1 MKKLLCLMLTLIGL
15 TGMAHAD
22 SWVELKPGKDDLT
35 RKEAKAFAVD
45 FFAEKCGLEEKVL
58 LQAEWTIMYGH
69 SSVEAADAARWVISL
84 ERIDDDEHRRIHS
97 LRLTGPGE
105 LIKWSAHIGEYDKAN
120 PDLLDYATPVEP
132 LPTDVQEDAVI
143 ALVREEMVKQ
153 GFVKDAS
160 VLTITPTFAYDEHFN
175 IGGEI
180 PVWLVLIEDGQGGQ
194 WKAAVSHKGDMLSLV
209 PYEQVFRE
217 NRTPGEEFWAATFE
231 GRAATEE
238 MGLFYDVIECTLS
251 HEEKEEVTAR
261 WRPLVEKWIAE
272 HPYYL
277 NNPGMEYIVTIE
289 RVYGV
294 PDEKAIPQSE
304 AEKLAGAALT
314 EYLGNAYL
322 PNRDVRVD
330 YLVND
335 PERPVWVFRFGR
347 IDGLSRE
354 EYKHLTMTAPET
366 TSMFNVTLDARTGEV
381 LDIEETQTIY

>member
-1 MKKLLCLMLTLIGL
+1 MKKLLCLMLMLVGL

-22 SWVELKPGKDDLT
+22 GWVEVKPGKDDLT
-35 RKEAKAFAVD
+35 KAQVKEFVVK
-45 FFAEKCGLEEKVL
+45 FFAEKCGVEESVL
-58 LQAEWTIMYGH
+58 RKAEWTIQYGH
-69 SSVEAADAARWVISL
+69 STVLTAEDAHWVVDTNKIKG
-84 ERIDDDEHRRIHS
+84 HS
-97 LRLTGPGE
+97 GLHYIYLTGPGE
-105 LIKWSAHIGEYDKAN
+105 LIKWGAHNVGEYDKAY
-120 PDLLDYATPVEP
+120 PELLDYAAPVDP
-132 LPTDVQEDAVI
+132 LPTDVQADAVI
-143 ALVREEMVKQ
+143 ALTREEMVKQ

-160 VLTITPTFAYDEHFN
+160 ALTITPTFAYDEHFN
-175 IGGEI
+175 SGDI
-180 PVWLVLIEDGQGGQ
+180 PVWLVLIEDGQGSR

-217 NRTPGEEFWAATFE
+217 NRTPGEDFWAGTFE
-231 GRAATEE
+231 GVAAVEE
-238 MGLFYDVIECTLS
+238 MRLFYDVIECTLS
-251 HEEKEEVTAR
+251 HEEKAEITAR
-261 WRPLVEKWIAE
+261 WRTLVEKWIAE

-314 EYLGNAYL
+314 EHLGNAYL

-335 PERPVWVFRFGR
+335 PEHPVWVFRFGR
-347 IDGLSRE
+347 INGLSRE

-366 TSMFNVTLDARTGEV
+366 TSLFNVTLDARTGEV
-381 LDIEETQTIY
+381 LGIEETQTIY

>member
-1 MKKLLCLMLTLIGL
+1 MKKLLCLVMALLWL
-15 TGMAHAD
+15 ASAAHAD
-22 SWVELKPGKDDLT
+22 GWVEVKPGKGDLT
-35 RKEAKAFAVD
+35 KAQVKEFAVK
-45 FFAEKCGLEEKVL
+45 FFAEKCGVEESVL
-58 LQAEWTIMYGH
+58 RKADWQIQYGH
-69 SSVEAADAARWVISL
+69 STMLTAEDAYWSVYTRSIKGHSGAHGL
-84 ERIDDDEHRRIHS
+84 E
-97 LRLTGPGE
+97 LTGPGE
-105 LIKWSAHIGEYDKAN
+105 MIKWSAHIGEYDKAD
-120 PDLLDYATPVEP
+120 PGLLDYATPVEP
-132 LPTDVQEDAVI
+132 LPTDVQEEAVI

-160 VLTITPTFAYDEHFN
+160 ALTVTPTFAYDEHFN
-175 IGGEI
+175 IGGDI
-180 PVWLVLIEDGQGGQ
+180 PVWLVLIEDGQGGR

-251 HEEKEEVTAR
+251 HEEKAEITAR
-261 WRPLVEKWIAE
+261 WRVLVEKWIAE

-314 EYLGNAYL
+314 EHLGNAYL

-335 PERPVWVFRFGR
+335 PEHPVWVFRFGR

-366 TSMFNVTLDARTGEV
+366 TSMFNITLDARTGEV

>member
-1 MKKLLCLMLTLIGL
+1 MKKLLCLMLMLVGL

-22 SWVELKPGKDDLT
+22 GWVELRPGQGDLT
-35 RKEAKAFAVD
+35 KAQVKEFTVE
-45 FFAEKCGLEEKVL
+45 FFAEKCGVEKSVL
-58 LQAEWTIMYGH
+58 RKADWLIQYGH
-69 SSVEAADAARWVISL
+69 STVETAENAYWSVYTRSIKGHPGVHGL
-84 ERIDDDEHRRIHS
+84 E
-97 LRLTGPGE
+97 LTGPGE
-105 LIKWSAHIGEYDKAN
+105 LIKWSAHIGEFDKAD
-120 PDLLDYATPVEP
+120 PGLLDYATPVDP
-132 LPTDVQEDAVI
+132 LPTDVQADAVI
-143 ALVREEMVKQ
+143 ALTREEVVKQ

-160 VLTITPTFAYDEHFN
+160 ALTITPTFAYDEHFN
-175 IGGEI
+175 SGDI
-180 PVWLVLIEDGQGGQ
+180 PVWLVLIEDGQGSR

-217 NRTPGEEFWAATFE
+217 NRTPGEDFWAGTFE
-231 GRAATEE
+231 GVAAVEE
-238 MGLFYDVIECTLS
+238 MRLFYDVIECTLS
-251 HEEKEEVTAR
+251 HEEKAEITAR
-261 WRPLVEKWIAE
+261 WRTLVEKWIAE

-314 EYLGNAYL
+314 EHLGNAYL

-335 PERPVWVFRFGR
+335 PEHPVWVFRFGR
-347 IDGLSRE
+347 INGLSRE

-381 LDIEETQTIY
+381 LGIEETQTIY

>member
-1 MKKLLCLMLTLIGL
+1 MKKLFCLVLALAAL
-15 TGMAHAD
+15 SSRAFAD
-22 SWVELKPGKDDLT
+22 GYVNVKPGKNDLT
-35 RKEAKAFAVD
+35 KAQVKEFAVK
-45 FFAEKCGLEEKVL
+45 FFAEKCGVEESVL
-58 LQAEWTIMYGH
+58 RKAEWTIQFGH
-69 SSVEAADAARWVISL
+69 STVEKPEDAIWSIYTHK
-84 ERIDDDEHRRIHS
+84 IKGHS
-97 LRLTGPGE
+97 DAHYIELTGPGE
-105 LIKWSAHIGEYDKAN
+105 LIKWDAHGGEYDKAN
-120 PDLLDYATPVEP
+120 PDLLDYATPVTP
-132 LPTDVQEDAVI
+132 LPTDIQADAVI
-143 ALVREEMVKQ
+143 ALVQEEMTQQ
-153 GFVKDAS
+153 GFVKEAS
-160 VLTITPTFAYDEHFN
+160 GLAITPTFAYDEHFN
-175 IGGEI
+175 IGGCI
-180 PVWLVLIEDGQGGQ
+180 PVWLVLIEDGQGGR

-231 GRAATEE
+231 GETYFEE
-238 MGLFYDVIECTLS
+238 HNLFYDVIECTLS
-251 HEEKEEVTAR
+251 HEEKAEITAR
-261 WRPLVEKWIAE
+261 WRTLVEKWMEE

-314 EYLGNAYL
+314 EHLGNAYL

-335 PERPVWVFRFGR
+335 PEHPVWVFRFGR
-347 IDGLSRE
+347 INGLSRE

-381 LDIEETQTIY
+381 LGIEETQTIY

>member
-1 MKKLLCLMLTLIGL
+1 MKKLLCLMLMLVGL

-22 SWVELKPGKDDLT
+22 GWVEVKPGKEDLT
-35 RKEAKAFAVD
+35 KAQVKEFVVK
-45 FFAEKCGLEEKVL
+45 FFAEKCGVEESVL
-58 LQAEWTIMYGH
+58 RKAEWTIQYGH
-69 SSVEAADAARWVISL
+69 STVLTAEDAHWVVDTNKIKG
-84 ERIDDDEHRRIHS
+84 HS
-97 LRLTGPGE
+97 GLHYIYLTGPGE
-105 LIKWSAHIGEYDKAN
+105 LIKWGAHNVGEYNKAY
-120 PDLLDYATPVEP
+120 PELLDYAAPVDP
-132 LPTDVQEDAVI
+132 LPTDVQADAVI
-143 ALVREEMVKQ
+143 ALTREEMVKQ

-160 VLTITPTFAYDEHFN
+160 ALTITPTFAYDEHFN
-175 IGGEI
+175 IGGDI
-180 PVWLVLIEDGQGGQ
+180 PVWLVLIEDGQGSR

-231 GRAATEE
+231 GETYFEE
-238 MGLFYDVIECTLS
+238 HNLFYDVIECTLS
-251 HEEKEEVTAR
+251 HEEKAEITAR
-261 WRPLVEKWIAE
+261 WRTLVEKWIAE

-314 EYLGNAYL
+314 EHLGNAYL

-335 PERPVWVFRFGR
+335 PEHPVWVFRFGR
-347 IDGLSRE
+347 INGLSRE

-381 LDIEETQTIY
+381 LGIEETQTIY

>member
-1 MKKLLCLMLTLIGL
+1 MKKLLCLMLTLVGL
-15 TGMAHAD
+15 TSMAHAD
-22 SWVELKPGKDDLT
+22 GWVELRPGKGDLT
-35 RKEAKAFAVD
+35 KAQVKEFAVE
-45 FFAEKCGLEEKVL
+45 FFAEKCGVEKSVL
-58 LQAEWTIMYGH
+58 RKADWLIQYGH
-69 SSVEAADAARWVISL
+69 STVETAENAYWSVYTRGIKGHPGVHGL
-84 ERIDDDEHRRIHS
+84 E
-97 LRLTGPGE
+97 LTGPGE
-105 LIKWSAHIGEYDKAN
+105 LIKWSAHIGEFDKAD
-120 PDLLDYATPVEP
+120 PGLLDYATPVDP
-132 LPTDVQEDAVI
+132 LPTDVQEEAVI
-143 ALVREEMVKQ
+143 ALVREEMVKL

-175 IGGEI
+175 IGGDI

-217 NRTPGEEFWAATFE
+217 NRTPGEDFWAGNFE
-231 GRAATEE
+231 GVQAVEE
-238 MGLFYDVIECTLS
+238 MSLFYDVIECTLS
-251 HEEKEEVTAR
+251 HEEKAEITAR
-261 WRPLVEKWIAE
+261 WRTLVEKWIAE

-314 EYLGNAYL
+314 EHLGNAYL

-335 PERPVWVFRFGR
+335 PEHPVWVFRFGR
-347 IDGLSRE
+347 INGLSRE

-381 LDIEETQTIY
+381 LGIEETQTIY

>member
-1 MKKLLCLMLTLIGL
+1 MKKLLCLMLMLVGL

-22 SWVELKPGKDDLT
+22 GWVEVKPGKDDLT
-35 RKEAKAFAVD
+35 KAQVKEFVVK
-45 FFAEKCGLEEKVL
+45 FFAEKCGVEESVL
-58 LQAEWTIMYGH
+58 RKAEWTIQYGH
-69 SSVEAADAARWVISL
+69 STVLTAEDAHWVVDTNKIKG
-84 ERIDDDEHRRIHS
+84 HS
-97 LRLTGPGE
+97 GLHYIYLTGPGE
-105 LIKWSAHIGEYDKAN
+105 LIKWGAHNVGEYNKAY
-120 PDLLDYATPVEP
+120 PELLDYAAPVDP
-132 LPTDVQEDAVI
+132 LPTDVQADAVI
-143 ALVREEMVKQ
+143 ALTREEMVKQ

-160 VLTITPTFAYDEHFN
+160 ALTITPTFAYDEHFN
-175 IGGEI
+175 IGGDI
-180 PVWLVLIEDGQGGQ
+180 PVWLVLIEDGQGSR

-251 HEEKEEVTAR
+251 HEEKAEITAR
-261 WRPLVEKWIAE
+261 WRTLVEKWIAE

-314 EYLGNAYL
+314 EHLGNAYL

-335 PERPVWVFRFGR
+335 PEHPVWVFRFGR
-347 IDGLSRE
+347 INGLSRE

-381 LDIEETQTIY
+381 LGIEETQTIY

>member
-1 MKKLLCLMLTLIGL
+1 MKKLLCLMLTLGGL
-15 TGMAHAD
+15 TSMAHAD
-22 SWVELKPGKDDLT
+22 GWVEVKPGKDDLT
-35 RKEAKAFAVD
+35 KAQVKEFVVK
-45 FFAEKCGLEEKVL
+45 FFAEKCGVEESVL
-58 LQAEWTIMYGH
+58 RKAEWTIQYGH
-69 SSVEAADAARWVISL
+69 STVLTAEDAHWVVDTNKIKG
-84 ERIDDDEHRRIHS
+84 HS
-97 LRLTGPGE
+97 GLHYIYLTGPGE
-105 LIKWSAHIGEYDKAN
+105 LIKWGAHNVGEYDKAY
-120 PDLLDYATPVEP
+120 PELLDYAAPVDP
-132 LPTDVQEDAVI
+132 LPTDVQADAVI
-143 ALVREEMVKQ
+143 ALTREEVVKQ

-160 VLTITPTFAYDEHFN
+160 ALTITPTFAYDEHFN
-175 IGGEI
+175 SGDI
-180 PVWLVLIEDGQGGQ
+180 PVWLVLIEDGQGSR

-217 NRTPGEEFWAATFE
+217 NRTPGEDFWAGTFE
-231 GRAATEE
+231 GVAAVEE
-238 MGLFYDVIECTLS
+238 MRLFYDVIECTLS
-251 HEEKEEVTAR
+251 HEEKAEITAR
-261 WRPLVEKWIAE
+261 WRTLVEKWIAE

-314 EYLGNAYL
+314 EHLGNAYL

-335 PERPVWVFRFGR
+335 PEHPVWVFRFGR
-347 IDGLSRE
+347 INGLSRE

-381 LDIEETQTIY
+381 LGIEETQTIY

>member
-1 MKKLLCLMLTLIGL
+1 MKKLLCLMLMLVGL

-22 SWVELKPGKDDLT
+22 GWVEVKPGKDDLT
-35 RKEAKAFAVD
+35 KAQVKEFVVK
-45 FFAEKCGLEEKVL
+45 FFAEKCGVEESVL
-58 LQAEWTIMYGH
+58 RKAEWTIQYGH
-69 SSVEAADAARWVISL
+69 STVLTAEDAHWVVDTNKIKG
-84 ERIDDDEHRRIHS
+84 HS
-97 LRLTGPGE
+97 GLHYIYLTGPGE
-105 LIKWSAHIGEYDKAN
+105 LIKWGAHNVGEYDKAY
-120 PDLLDYATPVEP
+120 PELLDYAAPVDP
-132 LPTDVQEDAVI
+132 LPTDVQADAVI
-143 ALVREEMVKQ
+143 ALTREEMVKQ

-160 VLTITPTFAYDEHFN
+160 ALTITPTFAYDEHFN
-175 IGGEI
+175 SGDI
-180 PVWLVLIEDGQGGQ
+180 PVWLVLIEDGQGSR

-217 NRTPGEEFWAATFE
+217 NRTPGEDFWAGTFE
-231 GRAATEE
+231 GVAAVEE
-238 MGLFYDVIECTLS
+238 MRLFYDVIECTLS
-251 HEEKEEVTAR
+251 HEEKAEITAR
-261 WRPLVEKWIAE
+261 WRTMVEKWIAE

-314 EYLGNAYL
+314 EHLGNAYL

-335 PERPVWVFRFGR
+335 PEHPVWVFRFGR
-347 IDGLSRE
+347 INGLSRE

-366 TSMFNVTLDARTGEV
+366 TSLFNVTLDARTGEV
-381 LDIEETQTIY
+381 LGIEETQTIY